1 MNANSSVLH
10 DVWYYL
16 TNYPDDLLKA
26 LAQHVLL
33 VVYGSLIAIAL
44 GLVIGILISRHKR
57 ARDIVIGIASVLY
70 TIPIFALFGFL
81 ITMVGIGTLPAV
93 IALVIYGIMPILRN
107 TCVGINQVSS
117 AALEIARGMG
127 ANRLQVLFRV
137 ELPLAFPVIFAGI
150 RTSVVMNFSIATY
163 AIFIGAGG
171 MGSIIMQG
179 LRTYNNGK
187 LLAGTI
193 VVALATI
200 LLDRIIGLLEKRVN
214 RHFGFSG
221 A

>member
-1 MNANSSVLH
+1 MNTNSSVLH
-10 DVWYYL
+10 DLWYYL
-16 TNYPDDLLKA
+16 SNYPHDVLIA
-26 LAQHVLL
+26 LVQHILL
-33 VVYGSLIAIAL
+33 VLYGSVIAIVL
-44 GLVIGILISRHKR
+44 GVVIGILISRNKR
-57 ARDIVIGIASVLY
+57 ARSIVIGIASVLY
-70 TIPIFALFGFL
+70 TIPLFALFGFL
-81 ITMVGIGTLPAV
+81 ITMIGIGTTPAI
-93 IALVIYGIMPILRN
+93 IALVVYGILPILRN
-107 TCVGINQVSS
+107 TSVGINQVSA
-117 AALEIARGMG
+117 AALEVARGMG
-127 ANRLQVLFRV
+127 ANRSQVLFRV

-200 LLDRIIGLLEKRVN
+200 LLDRIIGLLEKGVN
-214 RHFGFSG
+214 KRYGFSR

>member
-1 MNANSSVLH
+1 MNANSSLLS
-10 DVWYYL
+10 DVWYYFS
-16 TNYPDDLLKA
+16 NYPQDILAA
-26 LAQHVLL
+26 LEQHVLL
-33 VVYGSLIAIAL
+33 VVYGSLVAIVL
-44 GLVIGILISRHKR
+44 GLVIGILISRNRR

-81 ITMVGIGTLPAV
+81 ITTIGIGNTPAI
-93 IALVIYGIMPILRN
+93 IALVIYGILPILRN
-107 TCVGINQVSS
+107 TTVGINQVS
-117 AALEIARGMG
+117 AATLEVARAMG
-127 ANRLQVLFRV
+127 ANKLQVLFRV

-179 LRTYNNGK
+179 LRTFNTGK
-187 LLAGTI
+187 LFAGTI
-193 VVALATI
+193 VVALATV
-200 LLDRIIGLLEKRVN
+200 LLDRIIELLEKYVN

-221 A
+221 T

>member
-1 MNANSSVLH
+1 MNANSGILQ
-10 DVWYYL
+10 DLWYYL
-16 TNYPDDLLKA
+16 TNYPHDILVA
-26 LAQHVLL
+26 LGQHVLL
-33 VVYGSLIAIAL
+33 VLYGSLVAIIL
-44 GLVIGILISRHKR
+44 GLVIGVLVSRHKR
-57 ARDIVIGIASVLY
+57 ARDIVIGVASILY

-81 ITMVGIGTLPAV
+81 ITMIGIGTAPV
-93 IALVIYGIMPILRN
+93 IISLVIYGILPILRN
-107 TCVGINQVSS
+107 TSVGINQVPA
-117 AALEIARGMG
+117 AALEVAKGMG
-127 ANRLQVLFRV
+127 ANKLQSLFRV

-150 RTSVVMNFSIATY
+150 RTAVVMNFAIATY
-163 AIFIGAGG
+163 AIFIGGGG

-200 LLDRIIGLLEKRVN
+200 LLDRIIGLMEKLVN
-214 RHFGFSG
+214 RRFGFTG